1 VFHDMIDSAAYMA
14 HGYCLLW
21 LPWLVGIHAVSD
33 VLIFVAYSAIPVA
46 IWIFLRRRRDLEL
59 WHLAVLFSAFILLC
73 GLTHLIQAITLWLP
87 VYEFQG
93 WVKVVTA
100 VVSVTT
106 AVLIFPL
113 IPKALAIP
121 SPNQLQ
127 AVNAGLKREITSH
140 LETFQAL
147 ECAKERAEKANQAKS
162 AFLSNMSH
170 ELRTPLNAV
179 LGFAQIMNNAPDIT
193 EQQMEN
199 LAIITRSGEHLLSLI
214 NNILDVSKIE
224 SGRVLLEESPS
235 ELHQIVQEMRSMM
248 FAKAKEKGIRFTV
261 EQSLDFPRYVNVD
274 SGKLRQILI
283 NLIGNAIKFTETGG
297 VILQAGVAT
306 WGARRSARVRFEV
319 KDNGP
324 GIRAEDMGRLFQPF
338 EQLKNQQ
345 TTETGTGLGLTICKQ
360 YVKLMGGEIGVT
372 SEVGMGSVFFFEIP
386 VVVLPDEE
394 MPAAPRRGHVIGI
407 EGGQQRHRILIA
419 EDQLENRLLLHK
431 LLEPWG
437 FDLREAANGKEAV
450 EIFEQWRPHLI
461 WMDVR
466 MPVMDGREATQR
478 IKLTE
483 AGAHTKIIALTA
495 HALEEERSAILA
507 SGCDDFVRKPYR
519 EHEIFDV
526 LTKHLGIRFKYAD
539 EDEQAS
545 GKLVFELTVDQLCEL
560 PPEIADELLKAVEL
574 LDAPLILEVIS
585 RISDRD
591 QGLGEVL
598 RRMAESRQYKELLK
612 VLDTLAEKRAA

>member
-1 VFHDMIDSAAYMA
+1 MFHDMIDSAAYMA

-261 EQSLDFPRYVNVD
+261 E
-274 SGKLRQILI
+274 
-283 NLIGNAIKFTETGG
+283 
-297 VILQAGVAT
+297 
-306 WGARRSARVRFEV
+306 
-319 KDNGP
+319 
-324 GIRAEDMGRLFQPF
+324 
-338 EQLKNQQ
+338 
-345 TTETGTGLGLTICKQ
+345 
-360 YVKLMGGEIGVT
+360 
-372 SEVGMGSVFFFEIP
+372 
-386 VVVLPDEE
+386 
-394 MPAAPRRGHVIGI
+394 
-407 EGGQQRHRILIA
+407 
-419 EDQLENRLLLHK
+419 
-431 LLEPWG
+431 
-437 FDLREAANGKEAV
+437 
-450 EIFEQWRPHLI
+450 
-461 WMDVR
+461 
-466 MPVMDGREATQR
+466 
-478 IKLTE
+478 
-483 AGAHTKIIALTA
+483 
-495 HALEEERSAILA
+495 
-507 SGCDDFVRKPYR
+507 
-519 EHEIFDV
+519 
-526 LTKHLGIRFKYAD
+526 
-539 EDEQAS
+539 
-545 GKLVFELTVDQLCEL
+545 
-560 PPEIADELLKAVEL
+560 
-574 LDAPLILEVIS
+574 
-585 RISDRD
+585 
-591 QGLGEVL
+591 
-598 RRMAESRQYKELLK
+598 
-612 VLDTLAEKRAA
+612 